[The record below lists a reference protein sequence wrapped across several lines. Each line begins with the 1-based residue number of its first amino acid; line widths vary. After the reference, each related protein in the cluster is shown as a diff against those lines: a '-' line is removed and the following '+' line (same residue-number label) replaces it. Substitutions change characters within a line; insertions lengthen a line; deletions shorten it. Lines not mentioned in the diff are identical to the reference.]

1 MPNNDGDGGG
11 VVSFVPITEF
21 REYKRAQET
30 LCSAYRE
37 AMKSE
42 IKHGTDSIKTA
53 LAISTAILSIVIF
66 LVNYYVQVVIG

>member
-42 IKHGTDSIKTA
+42 IKHGTDTIKTA
-53 LAISTAILSIVIF
+53 LAISTTIISLIIV
-66 LVNYYVQVVIG
+66 LVNWYVQVIIG